1 MKTKSEMLETI
12 IRYFDGEIS
21 SEEKEKFISELK
33 TNPALKKQFDELRKV
48 YEITSEM
55 KNQKVEENYLETIIP
70 KFRERLSLNKNKF
83 KLKPAFILG
92 ILIVLTAISTLLF
105 IPEKQSVTIS
115 DLSQLTDEELLQQ
128 LSADYVGMIEQDKID
143 SLFVEEIKTNTNKI
157 ASYIFNGDDINNLY
171 RKNLIT
177 PEDENEIY
185 LALIET
191 KF

>member
-1 MKTKSEMLETI
+1 MKAKTEMLETI
-12 IRYFDGEIS
+12 LRYFDGEMS

-33 TNPALKKQFDELRKV
+33 SNPELKKQFDELRKV

-55 KNQKVEENYLETIIP
+55 KNQKVEENYLETITP

-83 KLKPAFILG
+83 KLKPAFVFG
-92 ILIVLTAISTLLF
+92 ILIVLIAISTLLF

-115 DLSQLTDEELLQQ
+115 NLSQLTDEELLQK
-128 LSADYVGMIEQDKID
+128 LSTDYLEMIEQDKID
-143 SLFVEEIKTNTNKI
+143 SLLVEEIKTNSNKI

>member
-12 IRYFDGEIS
+12 IRYFDGEMS

-33 TNPALKKQFDELRKV
+33 TNPELKKQFDELSKV
-48 YEITSEM
+48 YAFISEM
-55 KNQKVEENYLETIIP
+55 KHQKVEEDYLKSVMP
-70 KFRERLSLNKNKF
+70 KFRERLLSNRNKF
-83 KLKPAFILG
+83 ILKPAFAVS
-92 ILIVLTAISTLLF
+92 ILIVLIAISTLLF
-105 IPEKQSVTIS
+105 LPKEQSIT
-115 DLSQLTDEELLQQ
+115 LSNLSELTDEELLQQ
-128 LSADYVGMIEQDKID
+128 LSTDYLEMIEQDKID
-143 SLFVEEIKTNTNKI
+143 SLLVEEIKTNSNKV

-171 RKNLIT
+171 QKNLIT

>member
-12 IRYFDGEIS
+12 IRYFDGEMS

-33 TNPALKKQFDELRKV
+33 TNPELKKQFDELGKV
-48 YEITSEM
+48 YAYTSEM
-55 KNQKVEENYLETIIP
+55 KHQKVEEDYLKSVMP
-70 KFRERLSLNKNKF
+70 KFREGLSSNRNKF
-83 KLKPAFILG
+83 ILKPAFAVS
-92 ILIVLTAISTLLF
+92 ILIVLIAISTLLF
-105 IPEKQSVTIS
+105 LPKEQSIT
-115 DLSQLTDEELLQQ
+115 LSNLSELTDEELLQQ
-128 LSADYVGMIEQDKID
+128 LSTDYLEMIEQDKID
-143 SLFVEEIKTNTNKI
+143 SLLVEEIKTNSNKV

-171 RKNLIT
+171 QKNLIT

>member
-12 IRYFDGEIS
+12 IRYFDGEMS

-33 TNPALKKQFDELRKV
+33 TNPELNKQFDELSKV
-48 YEITSEM
+48 YAFISEM
-55 KNQKVEENYLETIIP
+55 KHQKVEEDYLKSVMP
-70 KFRERLSLNKNKF
+70 KFRERLSSNRNKF
-83 KLKPAFILG
+83 ILKPAFAVS
-92 ILIVLTAISTLLF
+92 ILIVLIAISTLLF
-105 IPEKQSVTIS
+105 LPKEQSITVS
-115 DLSQLTDEELLQQ
+115 NLSELTDEELLQQ
-128 LSADYVGMIEQDKID
+128 LSTDYLEMIEQDKID
-143 SLFVEEIKTNTNKI
+143 SLLVEEIKTNSNKV

-171 RKNLIT
+171 QQNLIT